1 MRNTYTKISPYQ
13 ADGGEIIGKRP
24 SELTREELEDLGH
37 PQSPVKAIRAKCRD
51 CVYSDT
57 EVMKCVQYTCPLW
70 PMRLG
75 KNVFHTRARKTKD
88 G

>member
-37 PQSPVKAIRAKCRD
+37 PQ
-51 CVYSDT
+51 
-57 EVMKCVQYTCPLW
+57 
-70 PMRLG
+70 
-75 KNVFHTRARKTKD
+75 
-88 G
+88 